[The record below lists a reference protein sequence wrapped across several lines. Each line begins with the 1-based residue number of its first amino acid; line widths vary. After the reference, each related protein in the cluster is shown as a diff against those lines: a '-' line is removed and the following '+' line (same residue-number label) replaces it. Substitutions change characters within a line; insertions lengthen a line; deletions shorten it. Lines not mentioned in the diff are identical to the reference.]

1 MQGDRRERRSVS
13 RLIVH
18 LVSSP
23 NAGPVGCFAGTRQTS
38 PLAMATVFCGHL
50 FHCVG
55 RRRSLVDHQAVCR
68 ATRGRRLPLTLVW
81 RLPHPRKFRDWKE
94 AADEFNRCATAD
106 RERVASVD
114 HGTIDALAHI
124 RDEGKPRGL
133 QNLPTKEDGD
143 IRACQPS
150 YSAEISLPV

>member
-1 MQGDRRERRSVS
+1 VVTYFTASVGGA
-13 RLIVH
+13 RLSII
-18 LVSSP
+18 S
-23 NAGPVGCFAGTRQTS
+23 
-38 PLAMATVFCGHL
+38 
-50 FHCVG
+50 
-55 RRRSLVDHQAVCR
+55 VCR
-68 ATRGRRLPLTLVW
+68 ATSGRRLLLTLLW
-81 RLPHPRKFRDWKE
+81 RLPHPENFVTGRKPLTNSTD
-94 AADEFNRCATAD
+94 AQLLT